1 MRESRVLEGL
11 LGAARER
18 GDALVLV
25 GEPGIGKSSLIAAA
39 AANARASGFQIL
51 TATGVQSE
59 AEIPFAGLHQLTRA
73 LQGEID
79 SLPSP
84 QLIRRCWSSPK
95 TPSGS
100 TVQHVMF

>member
-1 MRESRVLEGL
+1 MVLPDPPAPLPLYGRVRESRVLESL

-59 AEIPFAGLHQLTRA
+59 AEIPSRRSTCFLM
-73 LQGEID
+73 
-79 SLPSP
+79 LP
-84 QLIRRCWSSPK
+84 LMRRC
-95 TPSGS
+95 
-100 TVQHVMF
+100 